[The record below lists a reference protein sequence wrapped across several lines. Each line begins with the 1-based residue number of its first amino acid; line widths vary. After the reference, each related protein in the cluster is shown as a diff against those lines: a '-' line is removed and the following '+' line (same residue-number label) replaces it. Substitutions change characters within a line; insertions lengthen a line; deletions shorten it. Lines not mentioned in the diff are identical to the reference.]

1 MAAQFPS
8 TLPALIKAIE
18 EVLPAVPA
26 AVKAYRNLYRQRTKP
41 TPRTA
46 DQVARDRKRL
56 LDTYGSAL
64 PYYEP
69 YLQYPNRVRTHD
81 PVTPTPADKMIEAFA
96 RTLEQL
102 PATAAALASLHRK
115 TVGQVTTRPLYV
127 VTDDAGY
134 LDPDHVTSTSMD
146 VVELGSGLSVPVG
159 PDRVEIM
166 ESNGPYVPWWPIVP
180 AEYAAAG
187 GTVADCPKDAL
198 ENVSLQGLAVTMP
211 QLRGRAEGF
220 DDLAKKM
227 HGGKGPVGTARRTTR
242 AANRRYVGWI
252 SCFEPLVPL
261 VAAEIAA
268 RLNTTSAAI
277 AALIDEQE
285 GDFPMPVLASS
296 AVVSSLASRIRAAI
310 DSGHGGRLSVSDAG
324 GAFAWQPAPGATL
337 LGHLNPST
345 VTGRH
350 ATIVNARN
358 AATVVGP
365 VAEGGTKP
373 TVVDFTSREIDLTK
387 YAGLAKMSTE
397 SAQFVSNIEAAVSS
411 VLVSQITRA
420 IEKDAVTAITA
431 EAGISITAAADMT
444 AGVLAG
450 IAGVREN
457 GGAPTVVALASA
469 DWLEV
474 MTATGGNGYLNWSS
488 PEAGPG
494 GTWLGLIPI
503 IVPGMTAG
511 TALVIDGS
519 AVSVLEPAGGPLC
532 VIDVYSGLSVNSIT
546 IAVEEWATT
555 QVTSPGGVATVAV
568 GP

>member
-1 MAAQFPS
+1 MP
-8 TLPALIKAIE
+8 TL
-18 EVLPAVPA
+18 
-26 AVKAYRNLYRQRTKP
+26 T
-41 TPRTA
+41 
-46 DQVARDRKRL
+46 
-56 LDTYGSAL
+56 
-64 PYYEP
+64 
-69 YLQYPNRVRTHD
+69 
-81 PVTPTPADKMIEAFA
+81 
-96 RTLEQL
+96 
-102 PATAAALASLHRK
+102 
-115 TVGQVTTRPLYV
+115 
-127 VTDDAGY
+127 
-134 LDPDHVTSTSMD
+134 
-146 VVELGSGLSVPVG
+146 
-159 PDRVEIM
+159 
-166 ESNGPYVPWWPIVP
+166 
-180 AEYAAAG
+180 
-187 GTVADCPKDAL
+187 
-198 ENVSLQGLAVTMP
+198 
-211 QLRGRAEGF
+211 
-220 DDLAKKM
+220 
-227 HGGKGPVGTARRTTR
+227 
-242 AANRRYVGWI
+242 
-252 SCFEPLVPL
+252 
-261 VAAEIAA
+261 
-268 RLNTTSAAI
+268 
-277 AALIDEQE
+277 
-285 GDFPMPVLASS
+285 ASS
-296 AVVSSLASRIRAAI
+296 AVVASLATRIRDAI
-310 DSGHGGRLSVSDAG
+310 TSGHGGRLAVSDDG
-324 GAFAWQPAPGATL
+324 GAFGWQPAPGATL
-337 LGHLNPST
+337 LGHLNPGT

-350 ATIVNARN
+350 ATIVNAKN

-431 EAGISITAAADMT
+431 DAGVSITAAADMT

-494 GTWLGLIPI
+494 GTWLGLIPV

-511 TALVIDGS
+511 TSLVIDGA

-532 VIDVYSGLSVNSIT
+532 VVDVFSGLSVNSIT

-555 QVTSPGGVATVAV
+555 QVTSPGGVASVAV